1 MNRSLR
7 FFLLGA
13 GSAVL
18 VLAALAAG
26 VTIAAPETPT
36 AAKMLA
42 LYTEVFNEVK
52 ANYVKPVSDKKLV
65 EGSIQGMLSS
75 LDPHSSYMDAKEFKE
90 MMVQTRGEFGGL
102 GMQVTMED
110 GAVKVVSPIDD
121 TPAAKAGVMPG
132 DLIVAIDN
140 VPVSDMTLSQAVD
153 KLRGPIGSK
162 VTLTMR
168 RQGAQ
173 PFELTLT
180 RADIKVDPVKSKLVD
195 GNIGYIRI
203 STFSERAGSALDAA
217 VKALKAKSK
226 DHLAGVVLD
235 LRNNPGGLLDE
246 AVAVA
251 NIFIPK
257 GEIVSIKGRV
267 ASDTRHYNASSGK
280 DLVPPGVP
288 MVVLVNG
295 GSASAS
301 EIVAGALQ
309 DTHRAVIMGTRSFG
323 KGSVQTV
330 LPVKESGGAIRLTT
344 ALYYT
349 PSGRSIQGTGVT
361 PDVVVP
367 PAKIEKIALGPVLRE
382 EDLKGALKNP
392 NGAAIPPTATPAPA
406 DNNAPAKPGA
416 APGAGAAVMPGG
428 NVPLPPGAKPVP
440 VPANAALEPTLMGT
454 DSDYQFVRAV
464 DLLRGLAL
472 YRAEQRTAER

>member
-7 FFLLGA
+7 YFLLGA

-26 VTIAAPETPT
+26 VTIAAPEQGG
-36 AAKMLA
+36 ASKMLA

-52 ANYVKPVSDKKLV
+52 ANYVTPVPDQKLV
-65 EGSIQGMLSS
+65 EGSIQGMLAA
-75 LDPHSSYMDAKEFKE
+75 LDPHSSYMDAKEFKD

-121 TPAAKAGVMPG
+121 TPAAKAGVLPG
-132 DLIVAIDN
+132 DLIVAIDRA
-140 VPVSDMTLSQAVD
+140 PVSDMTLSQAVD
-153 KLRGPIGSK
+153 KLRGPIGSQ
-162 VTLTMR
+162 VTLIMR
-168 RQGAQ
+168 RQGVQ

-180 RADIKVDPVKSKLVD
+180 RADIKVDPVKSRLVD
-195 GNIGYIRI
+195 NNIGYVRI
-203 STFSERAGSALDAA
+203 STFSERAGSALVAA
-217 VKALKAKSK
+217 IKDLNAKSK
-226 DHLAGVVLD
+226 NHLAGVVLD
-235 LRNNPGGLLDE
+235 LRNNPGGLLEE

-251 NIFIPK
+251 NTFIPK

-267 ASDTRHYNASSGK
+267 ATDNRGFSAAASK
-280 DLVPPGVP
+280 DLVPVDVP

-309 DTHRAVIMGTRSFG
+309 DTHRAVVMGTRSFG
-323 KGSVQTV
+323 KGSVQTI

-349 PSGRSIQGTGVT
+349 PSGRSIQGTGIE
-361 PDVVVP
+361 PDVIVP
-367 PAKIEKIALGPVLRE
+367 PAKIEKIALGPVIRE

-392 NGAAIPPTATPAPA
+392 GGLAPPDAAAISTKPANDNKPA
-406 DNNAPAKPGA
+406 AKPA
-416 APGAGAAVMPGG
+416 ASPGAS
-428 NVPLPPGAKPVP
+428 LPPGAKPLP
-440 VPANAALEPTLMGT
+440 VPANAALEPNLMGT

-472 YRAEQRTAER
+472 FRTSDEHTAAR